1 VLSAYPPPAPTP
13 PGEAGLPADG
23 SRLGLTAV
31 IPCYDEADSI
41 HPAYAEIVGELS
53 RYDLELLFVDDGS
66 ADGTLDR
73 IRELAAADPRVHYV
87 SFARN
92 FGFEAAFSAGYRYAG
107 KPWIV
112 HLDADLQ
119 FPPGEVHALVERVQ
133 AGYDAVFGVRTNRDD
148 PWYRRW
154 GAATYHA
161 LGRRALGIEIPAG
174 ATTFR
179 IVRSEL
185 ARRIVDLRLGT
196 PYFLATVPRLTN
208 RYTTVPVSHRART
221 RGRSKFRL
229 GRLIAHALEL
239 YVAFSRRAIHAAALL
254 ALLTA
259 IATAGMAMAA
269 ALGWLTGAAAL
280 VTGFAAQSVGLIGL
294 AVIMRYLVL
303 LADAQARPAMF
314 YVREAS
320 LPVNPADHIYGTE
333 SHDQAGAVRPLLAG
347 VTP

>member
-1 VLSAYPPPAPTP
+1 VLNAYPPPAAMT
-13 PGEAGLPADG
+13 AGGAGRPAVDD
-23 SRLGLTAV
+23 RFGLTAV

-41 HPAYAEIVGELS
+41 HPAYAEIVGELG

-66 ADGTLDR
+66 TDGTLDR
-73 IRELAAADPRVHYV
+73 IRELAAVDPRVHYI

-119 FPPGEVHALVERVQ
+119 FPPSEVHALVERAQ

-154 GAATYHA
+154 GAAAYHA
-161 LGRRALGIEIPAG
+161 LGRRGLGIEIPPG

-179 IVRSEL
+179 VLRSEL

-208 RYTTVPVSHRART
+208 HYTTVPVSHRART

-239 YVAFSRRAIHAAALL
+239 YIAFSRRAIHATALL
-254 ALLTA
+254 ALVAA
-259 IATAGMAMAA
+259 IATVGMATVA
-269 ALGWLTGAAAL
+269 ALGWLGGSAAL
-280 VTGFAAQSVGLIGL
+280 VTGLAAQSVGLIGL
-294 AVIMRYLVL
+294 AVLMRYLVL
-303 LADAQARPAMF
+303 VADAQARPAMF
-314 YVREAS
+314 YIRAAS
-320 LPVNPADHIYGTE
+320 FPVDPADHVYGAG